1 MVFLV
6 VHSLYKGALFM
17 VAGAI
22 DHETGNRF
30 ITGLGGLR
38 GAMPITALAAA
49 LAALSMA
56 GFPLFLGFIGK
67 ELIYEATLETDLA
80 AVILTTAAVIANI
93 LTIIAAGLVAIR
105 PFWGRQLETPKHPHE
120 APPGM
125 WLGPAT
131 MAGLGLLL
139 GLFSSDLSQTFFLF
153 HFDESIISPAISAIL
168 AEPVEIH
175 LHLFAGAFNT
185 VVLLSAVT
193 IAGGFGLYFSRD
205 MLYRRLNPLNIVAKW
220 GPEQWYQWL
229 LDGLMVVA
237 RYQTRTLQSGYLRY
251 YLLTIIATTVLL
263 AGYTLFTQIT
273 ISAATIFRPASFT
286 VYELL
291 IYLTILA
298 ATVMTMVTTSR
309 LAAVAA
315 LGVVG
320 YGVALIFIFFGA
332 PDLAMT
338 QLSIETLSV
347 ILLVLV
353 LYKLPRFATFS
364 GAPHKIRDMIAALI
378 SGGLMTLLVLVVTA
392 LPAQSR
398 LTPYF
403 AENSLTLA
411 KGHNVVNVILVD
423 FRGFDTMGEI
433 TVLGV
438 AAIGV
443 YGLLKLRLE
452 QQRRQA
458 KQRVPKE
465 TATDIFPTLQQEPSY
480 EVNKQ

>member
-1 MVFLV
+1 
-6 VHSLYKGALFM
+6 
-17 VAGAI
+17 
-22 DHETGNRF
+22 
-30 ITGLGGLR
+30 
-38 GAMPITALAAA
+38 
-49 LAALSMA
+49 
-56 GFPLFLGFIGK
+56 
-67 ELIYEATLETDLA
+67 
-80 AVILTTAAVIANI
+80 
-93 LTIIAAGLVAIR
+93 
-105 PFWGRQLETPKHPHE
+105 
-120 APPGM
+120 
-125 WLGPAT
+125 
-131 MAGLGLLL
+131 
-139 GLFSSDLSQTFFLF
+139 
-153 HFDESIISPAISAIL
+153 
-168 AEPVEIH
+168 
-175 LHLFAGAFNT
+175 
-185 VVLLSAVT
+185 
-193 IAGGFGLYFSRD
+193 
-205 MLYRRLNPLNIVAKW
+205 
-220 GPEQWYQWL
+220 
-229 LDGLMVVA
+229 
-237 RYQTRTLQSGYLRY
+237 
-251 YLLTIIATTVLL
+251 
-263 AGYTLFTQIT
+263 
-273 ISAATIFRPASFT
+273 